1 VGGAFSRDYI
11 PVTAKSPSHNKPS
24 YFTYITKMLEQFLF
38 ALNVTAPILILLILG
53 IAFRRTGFIDE
64 HFINIANSFVFNIT
78 LPCMLFFS
86 LATTPLSQSANI
98 PLFLFGVLFT
108 LASVV
113 IFQLLGHALIQQDKR
128 GVFVQGAFRGNL
140 GIIGIAL
147 ALNAYGSEI
156 LATASL
162 YMALIAVIDNPL
174 SVILLRR
181 KSELPFKS
189 IISNPILIAVLL
201 GLICSSI
208 DLKIPQFIN
217 QSGHYL
223 AQMTL
228 PLALICI
235 GGSLYWQNFRNN
247 RKEVIW
253 ASLCKLIFMPFMGTS
268 LAIALNFHGQDLGLI
283 YLMLSAPTAVSSY
296 VMAKKMSDYGTM
308 AAEII
313 ALSTASS
320 TIIITLGLILL
331 KTTGLI

>member
-1 VGGAFSRDYI
+1 MF
-11 PVTAKSPSHNKPS
+11 
-24 YFTYITKMLEQFLF
+24 EQFLF

-53 IAFRRTGFIDE
+53 IVFRRTGFIDE
-64 HFINIANSFVFNIT
+64 HFISIANSFVFNIT

-86 LATTPLSQSANI
+86 LATTPLSQSADI

-108 LASVV
+108 LISVL
-113 IFQLLGHALIQQDKR
+113 IFQLLSRFLIQQDKR

-147 ALNAYGSEI
+147 AVNAYGSEI

-174 SVILLRR
+174 SVILLIP
-181 KSELPFKS
+181 KSKFPLKS
-189 IISNPILIAVLL
+189 IINNPILIAVLF

-208 DLKIPQFIN
+208 NLEIPQFIY

-235 GGSLYWQNFRNN
+235 GGSLYWKNFRHN

-253 ASLCKLIFMPFMGTS
+253 ASLCKLILMPLIGTS
-268 LAIALNFHGQDLGLI
+268 LAITLEFRGQDLGLI

-296 VMAKKMSDYGTM
+296 VMAKKMSNYGAM

>member
-1 VGGAFSRDYI
+1 
-11 PVTAKSPSHNKPS
+11 
-24 YFTYITKMLEQFLF
+24 MLEQFLF
-38 ALNVTAPILILLILG
+38 ALNVTAPILTLLILG

-98 PLFLFGVLFT
+98 PLFVFGVLFT

-113 IFQLLGHALIQQDKR
+113 IFQLLSRVLIQPNKR
-128 GVFVQGAFRGNL
+128 AVFVQGAFRGNL

-147 ALNAYGSEI
+147 ALNAYGPEI

-181 KSELPFKS
+181 KNEFPFKS
-189 IISNPILIAVLL
+189 IISNPILIAVVL

-217 QSGHYL
+217 QSGQYL
-223 AQMTL
+223 AQLTL

-235 GGSLYWQNFRNN
+235 GGSLYWKNFRNN
-247 RKEVIW
+247 RQEVIW
-253 ASLCKLIFMPFMGTS
+253 ASICKLIFMPLIGTS
-268 LAIALNFHGQDLGLI
+268 LAISLGFRGQELGLI

-296 VMAKKMSDYGTM
+296 VMAKKMSSYGTM
-308 AAEII
+308 AAEIV
-313 ALSTASS
+313 AMSTASS
-320 TIIITLGLILL
+320 TIIITLGLIFL
-331 KTTGLI
+331 KTTSLI